1 MINLWDNT
9 PNQPTKF
16 RAKNWVE
23 INDESRGA
31 YNTNSQIRFKTSMSR
46 SSLCDYSDAYLVF
59 KGTIIIKNTA
69 AGNDVNKRV
78 IFKKFA
84 PFTGCIS
91 RTNNTQTDDA

>member
-1 MINLWDNT
+1 
-9 PNQPTKF
+9 
-16 RAKNWVE
+16 
-23 INDESRGA
+23 
-31 YNTNSQIRFKTSMSR
+31 MSR

-84 PFTGCIS
+84 PFTSCIS